1 MQANETEIE
10 TLLDLAHGA
19 VMAAQYATLAELGPK
34 LEQALA
40 RFDPQRDAILLDRVR
55 RKAARNAAC
64 LQAAGRGVR
73 AAVRRIEEVRRTAS
87 GLVTYDGKG
96 KRAQTS
102 TGGTLSQ
109 RF

>member
-1 MQANETEIE
+1 MQRPETEIE
-10 TLLDLAHGA
+10 TLLDLAHQA
-19 VMAAQYATLAELGPK
+19 VMTAQYATLAGIGPQ
-34 LEQALA
+34 LEQAMA
-40 RFDPQRDAILLDRVR
+40 RLGPQQDAAMLDRLH
-55 RKAARNAAC
+55 RKAARNAEG
-64 LQAAGRGVR
+64 LLAAGRGVR

-96 KRAQTS
+96 RRAQTS